1 MSNDRIRAGLIEME
15 KAGSKSTAN
24 MAPTTRL
31 AAMSGLNVSIQSV
44 RELRVKAKTLHTEI
58 ANLHTDLAKEDKA
71 KTARI
76 KREHDDL
83 GWMPDEKG
91 RGRIDHLGSA
101 KRKQL
106 RDAALAKMRKALR
119 ATVVEKAEA
128 LRVKIRELEETRGY
142 LREAWSTPLVYL
154 NRSTLL
160 SPERATAQAVLNGAG
175 AYQLNAAASEA
186 IRSANPALAAAVCM
200 ATERLDK
207 TQRGLMRYS
216 REEIAASVGFN
227 EYSDANTNLEAAKY
241 DLASAELDGRELVG
255 VKVRPEE
262 RMKLGT
268 GRAEFEAQLGKP
280 IAEIDFGKGSPNEY
294 EK

>member
-1 MSNDRIRAGLIEME
+1 VAD
-15 KAGSKSTAN
+15 
-24 MAPTTRL
+24 
-31 AAMSGLNVSIQSV
+31 
-44 RELRVKAKTLHTEI
+44 
-58 ANLHTDLAKEDKA
+58 
-71 KTARI
+71 
-76 KREHDDL
+76 
-83 GWMPDEKG
+83 
-91 RGRIDHLGSA
+91 
-101 KRKQL
+101 
-106 RDAALAKMRKALR
+106 
-119 ATVVEKAEA
+119 KAEA
-128 LRVKIRELEETRGY
+128 LRVKIRELEVTRGY

-175 AYQLNAAASEA
+175 AYQLNAAAAEA

-200 ATERLDK
+200 ATEHLDK

-227 EYSDANTNLEAAKY
+227 QYSDANTNLEAAKY

-268 GRAEFEAQLGKP
+268 GKAEFEAQLDKSIVKSDGGDGSTNEDGK
-280 IAEIDFGKGSPNEY
+280 
-294 EK
+294 